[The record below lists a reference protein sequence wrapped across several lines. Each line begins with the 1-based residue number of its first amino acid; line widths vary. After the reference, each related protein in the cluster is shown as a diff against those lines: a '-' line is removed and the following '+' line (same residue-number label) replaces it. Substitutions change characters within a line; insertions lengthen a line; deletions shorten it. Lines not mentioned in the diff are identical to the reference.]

1 MSHLGATLLTA
12 VVVFVSTNVDDLVLV
27 VALFAA
33 ASTGAL
39 RRWHVVAGQYLG
51 FVVLVIISLLAG
63 QGLTIVPTR
72 WVGLLGLLPVLLGV
86 RGLIKARH
94 IDPDAGQVYSVD
106 RVAAGAGRRRD
117 HRQRRR
123 QPHDLLAAVPH
134 LHDGRHRDRDRDVV
148 FAGVALRCAAG
159 VLLSADKRVAKSMQR
174 LSRWLVPLV
183 FVTIGTT
190 VLIRTG
196 VLVRL
201 VELL

>member
-94 IDPDAGQVYSVD
+94 IDPDAGQVYSVIGSGPLP
-106 RVAAGAGRRRD
+106 VAVATIANGGD
-117 HRQRRR
+117 NLTIYS
-123 QPHDLLAAVPH
+123 LLFRTSTTGDIAIAIVI
-134 LHDGRHRDRDRDVV
+134 VI
-148 FAGVALRCAAG
+148 AGVALRCAAG